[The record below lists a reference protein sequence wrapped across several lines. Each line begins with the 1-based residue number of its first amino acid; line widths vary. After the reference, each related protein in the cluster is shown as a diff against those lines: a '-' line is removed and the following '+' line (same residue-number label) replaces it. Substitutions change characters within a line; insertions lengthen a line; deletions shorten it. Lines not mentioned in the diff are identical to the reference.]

1 MRISDLAE
9 DSGELAS
16 RGSMSPDFI
25 TEFITARRQTKAP
38 AIE

>member
-1 MRISDLAE
+1 MAE

-16 RGSMSPDFI
+16 RGSMSPDFV
-25 TEFITARRQTKAP
+25 TARRQTKAP